1 MQRMI
6 CIPSNQYS
14 QMLES
19 YDNAMKELQELKERP
34 EELLHILDRLRP
46 DIKIWRKSGNRNG
59 QFKKAYIEIKE
70 RPA

>member
-19 YDNAMKELQELKERP
+19 YDNAM
-34 EELLHILDRLRP
+34 
-46 DIKIWRKSGNRNG
+46 NRNG

>member
-1 MQRMI
+1 VI
-6 CIPSNQYS
+6 ALSVKIKV
-14 QMLES
+14 S
-19 YDNAMKELQELKERP
+19 YERP